1 MYASRHVARSESVVP
16 PLARCHDLE
25 LASPIPPP
33 AIFDLC
39 CFTLLYFSGL
49 NKHPNAA
56 LTIRNM
62 AEPGLPSYMDVQ
74 AAHRA
79 RADLMQNFET
89 LLSDQIDIQELFRT
103 VATEL
108 EGTPEIGETHPLI
121 EEWNVLRQKHRRI
134 YRESQQNAGLCS
146 HFLKNF
152 AEILVPLSQSGDVS
166 IEQKKLM
173 IGKFL
178 ETIPVHLNAARA
190 NAESFNEL
198 SKEVEV
204 FPRKVAS
211 ALRIKA
217 EPVGFF
223 ESVWTGIE
231 ELCMTV
237 WKVLNRLLT
246 KLVYTFK
253 VALAR
258 LEKLRFSCFGISLD
272 VHFNQYQSL
281 EPQFTADGH
290 EMTTREVVDEIQDN
304 CDALSAKLTAF
315 ESAWH
320 VVHLACSKLSS
331 DLAMA
336 KSFTICYPPIP
347 QACDSN
353 LRAAAL
359 VHTPLVECLNAYA
372 MGKVPRL
379 E

>member
-1 MYASRHVARSESVVP
+1 MA
-16 PLARCHDLE
+16 D
-25 LASPIPPP
+25 
-33 AIFDLC
+33 
-39 CFTLLYFSGL
+39 SG
-49 NKHPNAA
+49 P
-56 LTIRNM
+56 
-62 AEPGLPSYMDVQ
+62 PSYSDVQ

-79 RADLMQNFET
+79 RSELKQNFVT
-89 LLSDQIDIQELFRT
+89 LQNDQLDIQELFRT

-108 EGTPEIGETHPLI
+108 ESTPEIGTGHELCD
-121 EEWNVLRQKHRRI
+121 EWNDLRQKHRRI
-134 YRESQQNAGLCS
+134 YRESQQNAGLCAQ
-146 HFLKNF
+146 FLWRF
-152 AEILVPLSQSGDVS
+152 AEILIPLSQSQDISV
-166 IEQKKLM
+166 EQKKMM

-178 ETIPVHLNAARA
+178 ETIPVHLNAAKE
-190 NAESFNEL
+190 NADNFNEL
-198 SKEVEV
+198 SKQVEV

-217 EPVGFF
+217 EPQGFF

-231 ELCMTV
+231 ELCLTI

-272 VHFNQYQSL
+272 VHFNQYQSID
-281 EPQFTADGH
+281 PPAADPEGSH
-290 EMTTREVVDEIQDN
+290 EMQVVGEIHDN
-304 CDALSAKLTAF
+304 CDTLSQKLTAF

-331 DLAMA
+331 DLSMA
-336 KSFTICYPPIP
+336 KSFTMCYPPIP

-372 MGKVPRL
+372 MGKAPDFA
-379 E
+379 